1 MLAHVVVQVEGETLH
16 RPESQPDSRSE
27 SPAARDQ
34 VGAKLGLSEDQVG
47 IMRITP
53 DFVEVTFPDIANNSG
68 QQRYRLLPEGKLLL
82 EGEGQ

>member
-1 MLAHVVVQVEGETLH
+1 MTPAMQRLRQTLGANLA
-16 RPESQPDSRSE
+16 PEQAD
-27 SPAARDQ
+27 AQAREQ